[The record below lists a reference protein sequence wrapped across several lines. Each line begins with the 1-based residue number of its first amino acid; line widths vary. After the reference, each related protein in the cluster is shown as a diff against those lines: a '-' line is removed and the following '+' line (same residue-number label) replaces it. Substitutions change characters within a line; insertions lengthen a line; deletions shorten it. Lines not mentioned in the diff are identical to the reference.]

1 MIITSR
7 VSGRGNIFGPSVCV
21 SVLLGLWERHN
32 FNNTLKTYLC
42 DNGCLRLI
50 NIDHRLIML
59 GQPLCRAV
67 SSDQC
72 WPRHQQKST
81 CSIDQPWLREKMIKA
96 DQVWSTLIN
105 HNRSDVFSVVLL
117 SLVHIIRYPQFQL
130 IAPPR
135 HEFPFD
141 MVPSP
146 AYRQGKY
153 VALMVNGPG
162 LMEMS
167 FVHLS
172 LLA

>member
-50 NIDHRLIML
+50 NIDHKLIML
-59 GQPLCRAV
+59 DHPLCRAV
-67 SSDQC
+67 YHGHSKIN
-72 WPRHQQKST
+72 H
-81 CSIDQPWLREKMIKA
+81 